1 MNIFLLSISKF
12 AGNNQKK
19 SWKLEHWG
27 YVNKYGKPGSKN
39 ARKCDFC
46 LKVFKPKEDNEY
58 VTNHLEKCRL
68 FSEFAIDG
76 KKCGFCNYFFG
87 PYDKLLCHIENQ
99 HITEIKK
106 ETSGSNNN
114 NITSTQSDEDESF
127 KLVARKRVVVMCQYC
142 NISFIADAHQKH
154 QEKCQQ
160 LHPFVI
166 HNSKNS
172 SIVKCKFCR
181 LAEDHVGHLFTHLE
195 ESHPD
200 LIQRFE
206 EKIQQCE
213 DTNEIIC
220 LICDQRVE
228 TKTKAYEHMN
238 EDHPSYLS
246 YLNKMETS
254 LQENETIIVD
264 DFFDVE
270 GPELSTG
277 QEMAYKILNTI
288 ELNKPENTIMNEQEK
303 VQEYAKEENLDD
315 PLKEEEILP

>member
-1 MNIFLLSISKF
+1 MPGWK
-12 AGNNQKK
+12 
-19 SWKLEHWG
+19 WKLKHWG
-27 YVNKYGKPGSKN
+27 YVTKNGKPGSKN

-87 PYDKLLCHIENQ
+87 PYDKLLRHIENQ
-99 HITEIKK
+99 HSTEIKK

-127 KLVARKRVVVMCQYC
+127 KLVARKRVFRCQYC
-142 NISFIADAHQKH
+142 NIGFIADAHQKH
-154 QEKCQQ
+154 QEKCQK

-270 GPELSTG
+270 GPKLSEG

>member
-1 MNIFLLSISKF
+1 MKP
-12 AGNNQKK
+12 
-19 SWKLEHWG
+19 WG
-27 YVNKYGKPGSKN
+27 YVNKNGYPGSKN
-39 ARKCDFC
+39 ARKCDSC
-46 LKVFKPKEDNEY
+46 LKVFFPKDDNEY
-58 VTNHLEKCRL
+58 VTNHVEKCRL

-87 PYDKLLCHIENQ
+87 PYDKLLRHIENQ
-99 HITEIKK
+99 HFTEIKG

-114 NITSTQSDEDESF
+114 NIPSTQSDEDESL
-127 KLVARKRVVVMCQYC
+127 KLVAGKMVVARCQYC

-288 ELNKPENTIMNEQEK
+288 ELNKLENTIMNEQEK

>member
-1 MNIFLLSISKF
+1 MKP
-12 AGNNQKK
+12 
-19 SWKLEHWG
+19 WG
-27 YVNKYGKPGSKN
+27 YVNKNGYPGSKN
-39 ARKCDFC
+39 ARKCDSC
-46 LKVFKPKEDNEY
+46 LKVFFPKDDNEY
-58 VTNHLEKCRL
+58 VTNHVEKCRL

-87 PYDKLLCHIENQ
+87 PYDKLLRHIENQ
-99 HITEIKK
+99 HSTEIKK

-127 KLVARKRVVVMCQYC
+127 KLVARKRVFRCQYC

-154 QEKCQQ
+154 QEKCQK

-213 DTNEIIC
+213 DTNKIIC

>member
-1 MNIFLLSISKF
+1 M
-12 AGNNQKK
+12 
-19 SWKLEHWG
+19 
-27 YVNKYGKPGSKN
+27 
-39 ARKCDFC
+39 
-46 LKVFKPKEDNEY
+46 
-58 VTNHLEKCRL
+58 
-68 FSEFAIDG
+68 
-76 KKCGFCNYFFG
+76 
-87 PYDKLLCHIENQ
+87 
-99 HITEIKK
+99 
-106 ETSGSNNN
+106 
-114 NITSTQSDEDESF
+114 
-127 KLVARKRVVVMCQYC
+127 
-142 NISFIADAHQKH
+142 
-154 QEKCQQ
+154 
-160 LHPFVI
+160 
-166 HNSKNS
+166 
-172 SIVKCKFCR
+172 
-181 LAEDHVGHLFTHLE
+181 AEDHVGHLFTHLE

>member
-1 MNIFLLSISKF
+1 MPGWK
-12 AGNNQKK
+12 
-19 SWKLEHWG
+19 WKLKHWG
-27 YVNKYGKPGSKN
+27 YVTKNGKPASKN

-87 PYDKLLCHIENQ
+87 PYDKLLRHIENQ
-99 HITEIKK
+99 HSTEIKK
-106 ETSGSNNN
+106 GTSGSNNN

-127 KLVARKRVVVMCQYC
+127 KLVARKRVFRCQYC

-154 QEKCQQ
+154 QEKCQK

-238 EDHPSYLS
+238 EDHPSNLS

-254 LQENETIIVD
+254 LQDNETIIVD

-288 ELNKPENTIMNEQEK
+288 ELTKPENTIMNEQEK